1 MLAEGRP
8 LVIVRIAPYS
18 RAIVM
23 AHLPGEQGGQALAD
37 VPFGVANPSD
47 KLPFTYPNVPNGS
60 TTCDYRPLENK
71 PDYKTLKIAGATGT
85 LTLR

>member
-1 MLAEGRP
+1 M
-8 LVIVRIAPYS
+8 
-18 RAIVM
+18 
-23 AHLPGEQGGQALAD
+23 AD
-37 VPFGVANPSD
+37 VLFGVVNPSD